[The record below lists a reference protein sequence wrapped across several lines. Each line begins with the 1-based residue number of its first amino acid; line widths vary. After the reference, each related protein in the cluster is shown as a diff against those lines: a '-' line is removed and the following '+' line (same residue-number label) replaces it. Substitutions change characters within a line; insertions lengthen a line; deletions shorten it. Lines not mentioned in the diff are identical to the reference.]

1 MANAVDRRIVE
12 MRFDNQQ
19 FEQGV
24 KTTMS
29 TLDKLKNALKFK
41 GGTEGFK
48 QISQA
53 AKDVSL
59 NSLAQSVDFVAS
71 RYTALGVVGVTA
83 LQRLTNAAITTGTN
97 LVKSLTVE
105 PVMTGMQEYETKMKS
120 IQTILT
126 NTKSKGT
133 TLEEV
138 TAALDELNRYADKT
152 IYNFAEMTRNIG
164 TFTAAGVGLEDAT
177 MAIKGISN
185 LGAGSGSTPQQVATA
200 MYQLS
205 QAMSAGTVT
214 LQDWNSVVNAGMG
227 GEYFRNALMDT
238 AEAMGIVVD
247 RTIAWKD
254 SINAQTGTGWLT
266 SEVLLNTLTKF
277 ANDPTLEEAATRVKT
292 LTDLVG
298 TMQESVQSGWAESW
312 EYIIGDLDE
321 ASDFFTSISQGFDKI
336 VGSSAAARNEM
347 LKTWHDSGGRDAL
360 IKALQRITRGFME
373 MYYIVKGV
381 WEEMFPPM
389 TGEKLKLLTMQFR
402 NFFAGFNFSLEAA
415 EGFRVILR
423 LLLAPLKAF
432 SVALGLAVRVGA
444 MVLKTIVRLI
454 NAFLEFIGSISL
466 GLQGVSSYIVS
477 MEKLSKIFDLLKTIV
492 INIAGGFALAA
503 RYIAEFFAS
512 FFGLSGFGNIN
523 IELGGVLDILK
534 GFSDIVLD
542 NIIWGLETISQLSFA
557 DVYGFFKNLI
567 LLGKEKFDAFVVFV
581 KQVPL
586 VAKAID
592 KLKPALENAKENLTN
607 FKMGMIEAAQAVI
620 DFFKNLKSYE
630 FSWDNIEILGKIKS
644 KVLELKESFDEF
656 RSGLDISG
664 KIDTLRSTIEKFYTF
679 LLQFVEGMDL
689 SKLAVIGFGG
699 AVVYTMIKIGKGV
712 SSIGGFFDS
721 ASDMVGGISDA
732 ISNFGQEEETKADQF
747 VKFAKA
753 IAILAGS
760 LALLASVDQKAL
772 VTSAITLG
780 ALVAALVGIA
790 GIVSVLEKFDKIGN
804 IGGIGKPLIM
814 IAGAV
819 AILAGALA
827 LLANIPTDDLNGLFI
842 KAGILATLM
851 AAMGGIAGALA
862 TFAPQLSKGSVFF
875 IAFAISAKK
884 IVEALQVLAEA
895 DNDKIA
901 KALPNMFKMMAG
913 LAVLAIAVGR
923 MKFGSAAGVIL
934 LVLSLTMLQKA
945 LEKIADSDM
954 NSEKVKANIDKFI
967 VIFGGLAALMASTR
981 LAGKNALQGGA
992 AMILITASLHIVI
1005 GAIKKLGA
1013 MNPIEMVK
1021 GLLGVTAIFAA
1032 FAGVIAVTYFAGKN
1046 AMRAAGAIAILSV
1059 ASLLIVQIV
1068 KQLGK
1073 MEPAELAK
1081 GLLAMTA
1088 ISAIFAGL
1096 MYATSFTKG
1105 ASFGSIVALTAAIGI
1120 LMVGLGLLTTL
1131 DPAKLVVAALSIAT
1145 VVAAFAGAIFAAGKI
1160 QNNDGFKTMIVML
1173 ISLAASAASLY
1184 ILARLPWQGLI
1195 AAGIALGAVMVAMA
1209 GAARLAKD
1217 GMNGA
1222 KTMLAMSASMAL
1234 VAIALGVLAQQDWKG
1249 LLAGGVALGAM
1260 MVAIAFASK
1269 IAQGSV
1275 SGAGALAVA
1284 AVGVLVLAAALKVVG
1299 GLDRDAIVTGLIG
1312 IAGGLLAITAAV
1324 LAISLAGPVGI
1335 GVLLGLAGV
1344 LVAVGAAALM
1354 FGAGAYLFL
1363 TAIQNFTTAMNQLS
1377 EEGEMT
1383 AREAIANI
1391 IKGFVGGLVDSIN
1404 VVLAGVAQIVV
1415 AILNFIAL
1423 NGPAIVKTGLT
1434 VLILLIQS
1442 LITMI
1447 PELVNTGVQMVL
1459 AFVNGIANAIREN
1472 TDTIL
1477 SAVKNVVGAII
1488 EFILS
1493 AIQELL
1499 GSIPK
1504 IGDDL
1509 AAKLEGPKQAI
1520 RDKFAPT
1527 EMAQIGADAASGI
1540 ASGMT
1545 SREAELR
1552 GVASNTGATARD
1564 ALTSQF
1570 QNTEKDGKNI
1580 IGDFINGAM
1589 SKEGEAGE
1597 TGGLIN
1603 NEMLT
1608 SLTGGSELFN
1618 SAGMGDIQ
1626 AYLDG
1631 SMSMTTQVQDA
1642 GTEVASSG
1650 VDGTEAVI
1658 PEFEQSG
1665 ANASLGFATGMES
1678 KLEDVM
1684 AAARRVGRAASS
1696 TMEDE
1701 LDIHSPSR
1709 VFGKIGDYT
1718 GEGFVRHLRAYAEES
1733 SLAGKHVANAAVH
1746 SMTEAVSRI
1755 SDAIDSKIDTSPII
1769 TPILDLTNVTK
1780 GSSQI
1785 SAIFS
1790 RNQAVIAA
1798 REYNDGKVAEVNME
1812 VSNMQRMNA
1821 QNMNYMRE
1829 LAQAI
1834 NTSKVPVNVQIGLEG
1849 DAKQI
1854 FKVVRNE
1861 NDKFTT
1867 ATNYNPLARQRAVR
1881 S

>member
-24 KTTMS
+24 KATMN
-29 TLDKLKNALKFK
+29 TLDRLKNALKFK
-41 GGTEGFK
+41 GGTEGLK

-59 NSLAQSVDFVAS
+59 NSLAESVDYVAS
-71 RYTALGVVGVTA
+71 RYTALGIVGVTA
-83 LQRLTNAAITTGTN
+83 LQRLTNSAITAGTN

-105 PVMTGMQEYETKMKS
+105 PVMTGMEEYETKMKS

-133 TLEEV
+133 TLEDV
-138 TAALDELNRYADKT
+138 TSALDELNHYADKT

-177 MAIKGISN
+177 TAIKGISN

-205 QAMSAGTVT
+205 QALAAGKVS

-227 GEYFRNALMDT
+227 GEYFQNALRET
-238 AEAMGIVVD
+238 AKEMGVVVD
-247 RTIAWKD
+247 ETQNFRESISSKD
-254 SINAQTGTGWLT
+254 GTGWLT
-266 SEVLLNTLTKF
+266 SDILLKTLTKF
-277 ANDPTLEEAATRVKT
+277 ADDPALEEAATRVKT
-292 LTDLVG
+292 LTDLIG

-321 ASDFFTSISQGFDKI
+321 ASNFFTAISQGFDKI
-336 VGSSAAARNEM
+336 MGDSSAARNAM
-347 LKTWHDSGGRDAL
+347 LKVWHDNGGRDAL
-360 IKALQRITRGFME
+360 IKALSRIWVGFRDIYYITRG
-373 MYYIVKGV
+373 V
-381 WEEMFPPM
+381 WQEMFPPM
-389 TGEKLKLLTMQFR
+389 TGEKLIKLTKQFR
-402 NFFAGFNFSLEAA
+402 DLFDGFTFSIEAA
-415 EGFRVILR
+415 EGLRVVLR
-423 LLLAPLKAF
+423 LLLLPLKGVSIVISTIAK
-432 SVALGLAVRVGA
+432 VALFSARKIAQFVN
-444 MVLKTIVRLI
+444 MI
-454 NAFLEFIGSISL
+454 LEFIGTISL
-466 GLQGVSSYIVS
+466 SIQGATGYIVS
-477 MEKLSKIFDLLKTIV
+477 IEKLNKVLELLGTIGRNV
-492 INIAGGFALAA
+492 AGAFLYGVNGV
-503 RYIAEFFAS
+503 REFFGS
-512 FFGLSGFGNIN
+512 FVSPLNIN
-523 IELGGVLDILK
+523 GTGIELKGLLDILK
-534 GFSDIVLD
+534 GFSDLVLD
-542 NIIWGLETISQLSFA
+542 NVIWGLEKLSALSFS
-557 DVYGFFKNLI
+557 DVQTFFFNLASTAR
-567 LLGKEKFDAFVVFV
+567 EKFTGFVTFV
-581 KQVPL
+581 KQIPL
-586 VAKAID
+586 VTQALD
-592 KLKPALENAKENLTN
+592 KLRPILEGAKENLIN
-607 FKMGMIEAAQAVI
+607 FKMGAIEAGESVVQ
-620 DFFKNLKSYE
+620 FFKDLKSYE
-630 FSWDNIEILGKIKS
+630 FSWDKFDILTRIKD
-644 KVLELKESFDEF
+644 KVLELKGSFDEF
-656 RSGLDISG
+656 KSGIDISG
-664 KIDTLRSTIEKFYTF
+664 KIDAITSSIKKLYDF
-679 LLQFVEGMDL
+679 LLDFVDGMDL
-689 SKLAVIGFGG
+689 STLGVIGFGG
-699 AVVYTMIKIGKGV
+699 AVVYTMIKIAKGV

-721 ASDMVGGISDA
+721 ASDMIGGISDA
-732 ISNFGQEEETKADQF
+732 ISSFGKEEETNADKF

-772 VTSAITLG
+772 VTSAITIG

-790 GIVSVLEKFDKIGN
+790 GVVSVLEKFDKIGN
-804 IGGIGKPLIM
+804 IGGIGKPLLM

-1415 AILNFIAL
+1415 AILNFIDL

-1552 GVASNTGATARD
+1552 GAASNTGATARD